1 MRDSHTQTSST
12 SADEVPTSAP
22 TEAAP
27 GHGPNVDPAPTA
39 GHPAP
44 VLWPLHLGAFLATF
58 MFSVSNVAIPAVK
71 ADIGASDA
79 TSALVV
85 GLFSAAFASGLILCG
100 RIGDRLGRRR
110 LFMIGTGA
118 LVITSIAVGLSPDP
132 LFLLGARTAQG
143 LAAAVMMPQILAS
156 FQHSLSGAARL
167 KAISI
172 FGAFSGVGTVGG
184 QVLGGGLISLF
195 GDTWGW
201 RAAFLSCA
209 VAAAAAYA
217 GSLRLTESR
226 STDPAPLDVPGA
238 ILLDLG
244 MMCLVIGLA
253 LGPVTGWLPVPV
265 ILLTVS
271 ALGFAAFA
279 LWQSRAD
286 ATGRFP
292 LIPPDVVAV
301 PAAWVGMLMA
311 FVFFAGFGTFLFN
324 FSLVSQTGHSDPAY
338 VSGLTLAVFCI
349 AFLVASLYVH
359 RLVASFTGPGTMLLG
374 TGLQIAGL
382 LGIAWV
388 SSSAGA
394 GWHLWFQAP
403 ALILGAGQAMQF
415 GPLVGTIVGAVPD
428 RVAGLS
434 GGLIAT
440 MQQAGIAVGV
450 ALLGALF
457 HSFTAV
463 FGFDR
468 AFGLACLVQILLSIV
483 FGAGAWYLRHA
494 ARPRVAP
501 PTRFV
506 RRGRSR
512 LD

>member
-12 SADEVPTSAP
+12 SA
-22 TEAAP
+22 EAAP
-27 GHGPNVDPAPTA
+27 GHAPNVDPAPTA
-39 GHPAP
+39 GRPAP

-79 TSALVV
+79 TSALIV
-85 GLFSAAFASGLILCG
+85 GLFSAAFASGLILFG
-100 RIGDRLGRRR
+100 RIGDRFGRRR

-118 LVITSIAVGLSPDP
+118 LVITSIAVGLAPDP
-132 LFLLGARTAQG
+132 LFLLVARATQG

-167 KAISI
+167 KAISL

-195 GDTWGW
+195 GETWGW

-209 VAAAAAYA
+209 VAAAAAYL
-217 GSLRLTESR
+217 GSLRLTESH
-226 STDPAPLDVPGA
+226 SIDPAPLDAPGA
-238 ILLDLG
+238 ILLGVG
-244 MMCLVIGLA
+244 MICLVTGLA
-253 LGPVTGWLPVPV
+253 LGPVTGWLPIPA
-265 ILLTVS
+265 ILLAVS
-271 ALGFAAFA
+271 VLGFATFVV
-279 LWQSRAD
+279 WQSRAD

-292 LIPPDVVAV
+292 LIPPAVVAV

-311 FVFFAGFGTFLFN
+311 LVFFAGFGTFLFN

-338 VSGLTLAVFCI
+338 VSGLTLALFCI
-349 AFLVASLYVH
+349 AFLISSLMVH

-374 TGLQIAGL
+374 TGLQVAGL

-388 SSSAGA
+388 SSSAGT
-394 GWHLWFQAP
+394 GWQLWFQVP
-403 ALILGAGQAMQF
+403 ALVLGAGQAMQF
-415 GPLVGTIVGAVPD
+415 GPLVGTVVGAVPD

-440 MQQAGIAVGV
+440 MQQSGIAVGV

-457 HSFTAV
+457 HSLTAV
-463 FGFDR
+463 FGFDI
-468 AFGLACLVQILLSIV
+468 AFAFACLVQILLSIA
-483 FGAGAWYLRHA
+483 FGAGAWYLL
-494 ARPRVAP
+494 RVSGRA
-501 PTRFV
+501 TRTS
-506 RRGRSR
+506 GQSA
-512 LD
+512 

>member
-12 SADEVPTSAP
+12 SSAAVPTSALA
-22 TEAAP
+22 EAAP
-27 GHGPNVDPAPTA
+27 GHTPNIDPAPTA

-58 MFSVSNVAIPAVK
+58 MFSVSNVAIPAVQ
-71 ADIGASDA
+71 ADIGAAES
-79 TSALVV
+79 TSALIV

-100 RIGDRLGRRR
+100 RIGDRFGRRR
-110 LFMIGTGA
+110 LFMIGTGS
-118 LVITSIAVGLSPDP
+118 LVITSLAVGLAPDP
-132 LFLLGARTAQG
+132 FFLLAARTTQG

-156 FQHSLSGAARL
+156 FQHSLTGAARL
-167 KAISI
+167 KAISL

-184 QVLGGGLISLF
+184 QVLGGGLISAF

-209 VAAAAAYA
+209 VAAAAAFL
-217 GSLRLTESR
+217 GSLRLTESH
-226 STDPAPLDVPGA
+226 STDPAPLDAPGA
-238 ILLDLG
+238 VLLGVG

-253 LGPVTGWLPVPV
+253 LGPVTGWLPMPA

-271 ALGFAAFA
+271 ALCFTVFA
-279 LWQSRAD
+279 LWQSRAA

-301 PAAWVGMLMA
+301 PAAWAGMLMA
-311 FVFFAGFGTFLFN
+311 LVFFAGFGTFLFN
-324 FSLVSQTGHSDPAY
+324 FSLLSQTGHSDPAY

-349 AFLVASLYVH
+349 AFLVASLVVH

-382 LGIAWV
+382 LGVAWV
-388 SSSAGA
+388 ASSAGA
-394 GWHLWFQAP
+394 GWHLWFQGP

-415 GPLVGTIVGAVPD
+415 GPLVGTVVGAVPD
-428 RVAGLS
+428 RLAGLS

-457 HSFTAV
+457 HSFTAAV
-463 FGFDR
+463 GFDS
-468 AFGLACLVQILLSIV
+468 AFAFACLVQIVLSIV
-483 FGAGAWYLRHA
+483 FGAGAWYLHHA
-494 ARPRVAP
+494 G
-501 PTRFV
+501 
-506 RRGRSR
+506 RR
-512 LD
+512 